1 MAIIVKCLL
10 FSIAVLIGG
19 VSDASKINYKYD
31 YLPKISLSY
40 QYNNYN
46 NLGMV
51 DLFMPLK
58 YDNNNLLFA
67 DLRGWMDNNGIEE
80 GNFGLGFRHM
90 NSNDIIIGGYSFFDK
105 RRTKNNHMFTQYNF
119 GFEVLTL
126 NWDFRTNFYFSDDRK
141 KYLDHSNGSFVLS
154 GSSVYFHEPY
164 YESSLKG
171 YDVEIG
177 RRIPYFENLE
187 LFVKYYHFWNNKIHE
202 TLDGFGFRGKYY
214 LLENNNY
221 DLSVKLFYNSDD
233 LRGDTK
239 SLGLQYRHT
248 FGKKNNIPKDSRS
261 IRGRMTDEII
271 RDVDIITKESAGDI
285 YLVSDSGN
293 LINEANDIIDEE
305 NYLTIL
311 YVDNSVELN
320 GDGTLLSPFT
330 TLKEAENAS
339 AENDVIY
346 VYSGDGTHNGYDE
359 GLDLKDGQ
367 KLIGQGSN
375 LTLADISGNVS
386 DSSQIIINS
395 GKHSFISKS
404 FSGGD
409 DNLNNYLNNIDNY
422 GVVVAANDVIIKG
435 VKISSFNTN
444 ATNLY
449 NHGSGITVKGKNNV
463 TISNNILT
471 DNVNSGIYAV
481 SANNL
486 TINNNNDISNN
497 YRGLD
502 LYSANNNKVTYN
514 INNNHINNNNN
525 IGVNIL
531 SRGNSET
538 DLTIDNNKVT
548 YNINNNNINNN
559 NNIGVN
565 ILSRGN
571 SETDLTI
578 DNNIINGSGGNAIN
592 VTLSNDSIANT
603 NINSNNINNTAGT
616 SINLQYSDNSSGV
629 SNINDNKIDASTD
642 YAIYLNHF
650 ALSNITSNIVGN
662 TVTNGGRDGIY
673 VRSSLN
679 SGNYQIS
686 SNISNNTSSNNEETG
701 IKTRFDNNIN
711 VSNQIKNNII
721 DYNKTDGIFV
731 YLTLSNGY
739 IINNDIS
746 NNNLNYNGGDN
757 INAGVGQGINILTYT
772 GGSFNNLISDNNI
785 IGSGAH
791 AILLEFFLVGEKV
804 DPNAVSNN
812 VIVNNN
818 TQDNYFG
825 IGLHG
830 GFNTV
835 NLSLSGNNIKNVTT
849 GDSLYVDSN
858 GIDNINI
865 DIGGGNLGSTGGN
878 SLEGKTIINGAIG
891 NNISAKNN
899 WWGESDGA
907 SGDQFTGD
915 YSIGDINV
923 DNHLTEDPFQ

>member
-1 MAIIVKCLL
+1 MNIDESFDDIVFIMAIIVKCLL
-10 FSIAVLIGG
+10 FSVAVLIGG

-51 DLFMPLK
+51 DLFIPLK

-67 DLRGWMDNNGIEE
+67 DLRGWMDNNGVEE

-141 KYLDHSNGSFVLS
+141 KYLDHPNGSFVLS

-177 RRIPYFENLE
+177 RRIPYFENLQ

-248 FGKKNNIPKDSRS
+248 FGKKNNIPEDSRS

-285 YLVSDSGN
+285 YLVSESGN

-311 YVDNSVELN
+311 YVDNSVVSN
-320 GDGTLLSPFT
+320 GNGTLLRPFK

-346 VYSGDGTHNGYDE
+346 VYSGDGTYNGYNE
-359 GLDLKDGQ
+359 GLDLKNGQ

-395 GKHSFISKS
+395 GEHSFISKS
-404 FSGGD
+404 FDGGD
-409 DNLNNYLNNIDNY
+409 NDLNDYLNNINNY

-435 VKISSFNTN
+435 VKISSFNSDTSK
-444 ATNLY
+444 LY
-449 NHGSGITVKGKNNV
+449 DHGSGITVKGKNNV

-486 TINNNNDISNN
+486 TINNSNNISSN

-502 LYSANNNKVTYN
+502 LYSINYNEVTYN
-514 INNNHINNNNN
+514 INNNNINNNN

-538 DLTIDNNKVT
+538 DLTIDNNT
-548 YNINNNNINNN
+548 INY
-559 NNIGVN
+559 
-565 ILSRGN
+565 
-571 SETDLTI
+571 
-578 DNNIINGSGGNAIN
+578 SGGNAIN
-592 VTLSNDSIANT
+592 VTLKDNSKANT
-603 NINSNNINNTAGT
+603 NINSNNINNTAGM

-629 SNINDNKIDASTD
+629 SNINDNNIEASTN
-642 YAIYLNHF
+642 YAIYLNHS
-650 ALSNITSNIVGN
+650 ALSNITSHIVGN
-662 TVTNGGRDGIY
+662 AVTNGGSDGIY

-686 SNISNNTSSNNEETG
+686 SNISNNTSNYNKKG
-701 IKTRFDNNIN
+701 ITTRFNNNIN

-721 DYNKTDGIFV
+721 NYNEKDGILAYF
-731 YLTLSNGY
+731 TLSDGY
-739 IINNDIS
+739 SVNNDIS
-746 NNNLNYNGGDN
+746 NNNLNYNGGDYS
-757 INAGVGQGINILTYT
+757 AGEVGQGIHILTDS

-785 IGSGAH
+785 IGSSAN
-791 AILLEFFLVGEKV
+791 AIFLEFSSGDEY

-812 VIVNNN
+812 VIVDNN
-818 TQDNYFG
+818 TKDNYWG
-825 IGLHG
+825 IGLLG
-830 GFNTV
+830 EFSSV

-849 GDSLYVDSN
+849 GESLYVDSSD
-858 GIDNINI
+858 IDNINI
-865 DIGGGNLGSTGGN
+865 DIGSGILGSTGGN
-878 SLEGKTIINGAIG
+878 SLEGQIIIYGSVD
-891 NNISAKNN
+891 NISAEYN
-899 WWGESDGA
+899 WWGQSEGA
-907 SGDQFTGD
+907 SDDQITGD
-915 YSIGDINV
+915 YSIDDINV
-923 DNHLTEDPFQ
+923 DNHLTIDPFQ